1 MNRPR
6 VRTLSIWC
14 ALALGF
20 FVRPAPS
27 SAQVAQIDRPIEE
40 IEQLMTFADFQVE
53 EFRGT
58 RFPGDRT
65 YYAIL
70 QFDDDSRMEVKWAPA
85 PEDGG
90 EFNNRPRFE
99 VAAYRIQQLFLDEDD
114 YTVPPTLCRFI
125 PLEQH
130 PATPP
135 EREVERL
142 FDDMDEVLVVLQ
154 YWLKWVNQEEEAED
168 IFDEDLFDENPVYA
182 KHLAN
187 LNLLTY
193 LIRHRDSNRGNFLT
207 SMDPNNPRVFSVDN
221 GVAFTNEQS
230 ALGRY
235 WQRIRVDAFPKKS
248 IDRLRAL
255 TPEILQEKL
264 GVLEQFELNDAGR
277 MVATTPT
284 ENLDPGKGV
293 RRTESMVQIGLTER
307 EINQVWDR
315 IENLLEDVD
324 EGKYELF

>member
-1 MNRPR
+1 VSP
-6 VRTLSIWC
+6 V
-14 ALALGF
+14 
-20 FVRPAPS
+20 S
-27 SAQVAQIDRPIEE
+27 SKAQIAQVDRPIEE

-70 QFDDDSRMEVKWAPA
+70 QFEDDSRMEVKWAPA
-85 PEDGG
+85 PEEGG
-90 EFNNRPRFE
+90 EFNNRPRYE

-142 FDDMDEVLVVLQ
+142 YDDMDEVLVVLQ

-168 IFDEDLFDENPVYA
+168 ILDKDRFERDPVYA
-182 KHLAN
+182 RHLAN

-193 LIRHRDSNRGNFLT
+193 LIRHRDSNKGNFLT
-207 SMDPNNPRVFSVDN
+207 SMDPDNPRVFSVDN
-221 GVAFTNEQS
+221 GVAFTHEQS
-230 ALGRY
+230 ARGTY

-255 TPEILQEKL
+255 TPELLQQKL
-264 GVLEQFELNDAGR
+264 GVLEQFELNETGR

-293 RRTESMVQIGLTER
+293 RRAESIVQIGLTER
-307 EINQVWDR
+307 EIGQVWDR
-315 IENLLEDVD
+315 IENLLEEVD
-324 EGKYELF
+324 KGKYEVF